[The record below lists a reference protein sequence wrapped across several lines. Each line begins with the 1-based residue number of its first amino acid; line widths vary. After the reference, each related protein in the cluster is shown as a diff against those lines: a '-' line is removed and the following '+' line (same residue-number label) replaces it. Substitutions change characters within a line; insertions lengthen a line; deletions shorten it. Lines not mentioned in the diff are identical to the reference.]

1 MAVAGFALRGL
12 LTVDLEGLAPDHRL
26 DGGDL
31 DCGSGL
37 VLLIREHMRKVP
49 EGGVLEL
56 RSRERTVCDD
66 LPPWCRMVG
75 HEYLGRL
82 PGDAPGEA
90 RFFVRRGASATAQAE
105 AQALAD
111 DKARARGYEWRLRAR
126 STGHLRSTAYCR
138 NFSFTV
144 GQPASF
150 EEKDAHPSAL
160 EYLLGALAGD
170 LATGLTTA
178 CAQAGLQVDDVEI
191 TVRARLHDVLVH
203 LGLAEGDPSLESAV
217 IKVFASTLDD
227 ETRVRAVWADVWRR
241 SPVAMTLAKA
251 ARLDTQ
257 LTII

>member
-1 MAVAGFALRGL
+1 M
-12 LTVDLEGLAPDHRL
+12 DLEGLAPDHRL

-37 VLLIREHMRKVP
+37 VLLIREHMLRVP

-82 PGDAPGEA
+82 PGATADET
-90 RFFVRRGASATAQAE
+90 RFFVRRGDAVAARAD

-111 DKARARGYEWRLRAR
+111 DKARAREYEWRLRAR
-126 STGHLRSTAYCR
+126 ATGNLRSTAYCR
-138 NFSFTV
+138 NFSFVV

-150 EEKDAHPSAL
+150 EEKDEHPSAL

-170 LATGLTTA
+170 LATGLATA
-178 CAQAGLQVDDVEI
+178 CSQAGLQVDDVEI
-191 TVRARLHDVLVH
+191 TVRARLRDVLAH
-203 LGLAEGDPSLESAV
+203 LGLADGDPALESVV
-217 IKVFASTLDD
+217 IKVFASTMDD
-227 ETRVRAVWADVWRR
+227 EARVRAVWAEVWRR

-251 ARLDTQ
+251 ARLDAQ
-257 LTII
+257 LNIV